1 MEGRTMVWKIAAKE
15 FLLNLMTFK
24 FVVGT
29 ILCVVLVAIFVPVL
43 AKDYRQRLQQYDQR
57 VADNEAKLRQVKAYR
72 VLTPT
77 VYRRPQVLSVFSQ
90 GMEKRL
96 ADSAKIGFGT
106 RPDFDKIPEINAGP
120 TEVNPYLSIFPSFD
134 FLLIFK
140 IVMSALALLVAYDV
154 VSREREQG
162 TLSLTLSYRISRA
175 QVLLGKLL
183 AGLLT
188 LAVPA
193 TIAFLVG
200 LLLLLSSPVIA
211 LGGSDWAR
219 IGLMY
224 LASLLFVLAVY
235 NVGLLFSS
243 LTGSSSLALILGLFF
258 WVLSIIVI
266 PDATVYVAR
275 RFLPVAT
282 VEAKDEQI
290 AGIQKLFLHEWHQEQ
305 AKLPPG
311 GAANATLGPF
321 HGGNGDWFILV
332 CDPAEAKYWEK
343 GASFEVSFNVKYA
356 RKFWEVEHDY
366 VESLLRQT
374 RLAKAIG
381 RLSPACLYDNT
392 MNALAGTDLTDYQSW
407 TERVR
412 TYREMVLTYIRNKT
426 DDLRSPSYITQCTQA
441 EQVAWAKGDK
451 FAEEASKVADKH
463 TVALNLED
471 LPRFTYGVG
480 IAQGLQRAAADLIV
494 LLLFNLLMFSLSFVA
509 FLRYDVR

>member
-1 MEGRTMVWKIAAKE
+1 MIWKIAAKE

-29 ILCVVLVAIFVPVL
+29 ILCIVLVALFVPVL
-43 AKDYRQRLQQYDQR
+43 AEDYRQRLQQYDQR

-90 GMEKRL
+90 GLEKRL

-120 TEVNPYLSIFPSFD
+120 AEVNPYLSIFPTFD
-134 FLLIFK
+134 VLLIFK

-154 VSREREQG
+154 VAREREQG
-162 TLSLTLSYRISRA
+162 TLSLTLSHRISRA
-175 QVLLGKLL
+175 QVLLGKLM

-188 LAVPA
+188 LAVP
-193 TIAFLVG
+193 TTMAFLVG
-200 LLLLLSSPVIA
+200 LLLLLSSPMIA
-211 LGGSDWAR
+211 LSGSDWAR
-219 IGLMY
+219 IGMMY
-224 LASLLFVLAVY
+224 VASLLFVLAVY

-243 LTGSSSLALILGLFF
+243 LVRRSSLALIFGLFF

-275 RFLPVAT
+275 RFRPTGT
-282 VEAKDEQI
+282 VEARDEQI
-290 AGIQKLFLHEWHQEQ
+290 ASVRKQFQNEWDEEH
-305 AKLPPG
+305 AKLPPISG
-311 GAANATLGPF
+311 SAGDGPF
-321 HGGNGDWFILV
+321 EGRGNWYILI
-332 CDPAEAKYWEK
+332 CDPASAKVWELK
-343 GASFEVSFNVKYA
+343 HN
-356 RKFWEVEHDY
+356 Y

-374 RLAKAIG
+374 HLARTIG

-407 TERVR
+407 TEQVR
-412 TYREMVLTYIRNKT
+412 AYRDTVLAYIRNKT
-426 DDLRSPSYITQCTQA
+426 DDLRSPLYITQCTPA
-441 EQVAWAKGDK
+441 EQITWAKGDK
-451 FAEEASKVADKH
+451 SAEEAAKAADKH
-463 TVALNLED
+463 TVPLNLED
-471 LPRFTYGVG
+471 LPRFTYAVG
-480 IAQGLQRAAADLIV
+480 IAHGLQRAATDLTV
-494 LLLFNLLMFSLSFVA
+494 LLVFNLLMFSLSFVA

>member
-1 MEGRTMVWKIAAKE
+1 MVWKIAAKE

-29 ILCVVLVAIFVPVL
+29 ILCIVLVAIFVPVL
-43 AKDYRQRLQQYDQR
+43 ARDYEQRLQQYDRQ
-57 VADNEAKLRQVKAYR
+57 VADIEAKLHQVKAYR

-162 TLSLTLSYRISRA
+162 TLSLTLSYRISRV

-200 LLLLLSSPVIA
+200 LLLLLSSPTTA

-219 IGLMY
+219 IGMMY
-224 LASLLFVLAVY
+224 AASLLFILGVY

-258 WVLSIIVI
+258 WVFSIIVI

-275 RFLPVAT
+275 RFRPIGT
-282 VEAKDEQI
+282 VEARDEQI
-290 AGIQKLFLHEWHQEQ
+290 ASIKKLFQHEWDQEHV
-305 AKLPPG
+305 KLPSG
-311 GAANATLGPF
+311 GAANAAEGPF
-321 HGGNGDWFILV
+321 HGGNGHWFILV

-343 GASFEVSFNVKYA
+343 GAAFEVSFNVKYA

-374 RLAKAIG
+374 RLARAIG

-392 MNALAGTDLTDYQSW
+392 MNALAGTDLTDYRSW
-407 TERVR
+407 TEQVR
-412 TYREMVLTYIRNKT
+412 AYRETVLAYVRNKT
-426 DDLRSPSYITQCTQA
+426 DDLRSPLYITQCTPA
-441 EQVAWAKGDK
+441 EQTTWAKGDK
-451 FAEEASKVADKH
+451 FAEEASKSADKH
-463 TVALNLED
+463 TLPLNLED
-471 LPRFTYGVG
+471 LPQFTYTMGV
-480 IAQGLQRAAADLIV
+480 AQGLQRAAADLMV